1 MQKYV
6 ITLDNKQKF
15 VCFIL
20 SVFLI
25 LVIIVLRKWELSP
38 FVFVWLVFAS
48 TTCASQCIISKNEV

>member
-25 LVIIVLRKWELSP
+25 LVIIVLIKWELSP
-38 FVFVWLVFAS
+38 IVFVWVVFAS
-48 TTCASQCIISKNEV
+48 TIYDF